1 MELPKLHNINFAA
14 ETELHPLFEIITAPV
29 DECDADDAQNDN
41 GHNGHNSQK
50 QLISHTLHMYLCE
63 MKEQI
68 KECGEEMWDI
78 IKKYTNPFEFIHTAI
93 PNSKIYTV
101 SKMRPLSRSFY
112 KMIEIHAT
120 FFNAMHEPASM
131 KSFHLAEGPGGFIEA
146 MIHIRSKH
154 SPPPM
159 DEQPD
164 VHYGMT
170 LLNQDTS
177 CPGWKKS
184 KGFLEM
190 NRNRVCIETGADGTG
205 NIISAANFNHCVSKY
220 QNSCDLITADGG
232 FDFSCDFN
240 NQETMVVRLLIAEL
254 GFALALQKQ
263 GGHFILKLFD
273 TFTKPTIDVIY
284 VLCNFYRDVFVS
296 KPCTSRYANSER
308 YLVCKHFKPASTTA
322 LLPQLLEMF
331 KQLEDVPTNATITSL
346 LPMEHDTQ
354 FLNKIEE
361 CNAII
366 GQQQMETINATINL
380 ILNKSH
386 ADKLE
391 FMKRNNI
398 GKCMSWCDKH
408 CIPYNRITQPN
419 NIFLNN

>member
-1 MELPKLHNINFAA
+1 MHFSKMAYYMELPKLHNINFAA
-14 ETELHPLFEIITAPV
+14 DSEVDPMFEMTITEDV
-29 DECDADDAQNDN
+29 DADA
-41 GHNGHNSQK
+41 HNNK

-68 KECGEEMWDI
+68 KECGEEMWDT

-101 SKMRPLSRSFY
+101 SKLRPLSRSFY
-112 KMIEIHAT
+112 KMIEMHAT
-120 FFNAMHEPASM
+120 FFNSLQEPASM

-146 MIHIRSKH
+146 LIHIRSKNAQTTTET
-154 SPPPM
+154 SC
-159 DEQPD
+159 DI
-164 VHYGMT
+164 HYGMT
-170 LLNQDTS
+170 LLNQDAS

-184 KGFLEM
+184 KGFLETH
-190 NRNRVCIETGADGTG
+190 RNRVSIETGADGTG
-205 NIISAANFNHCVSKY
+205 NIISAANFNHCVVKH
-220 QNSCDLITADGG
+220 QNSCDLVTADGG

-240 NQETMVVRLLIAEL
+240 NQETMVMRLLIAEL

-263 GGHFILKLFD
+263 GGNFILKIFD

-284 VLCNFYRDVFVS
+284 VLCNFYKDVFVS
-296 KPCTSRYANSER
+296 KPCTSRHANSER
-308 YLVCKHFKPASTTA
+308 YLVCKNFKPASTTN

-331 KQLEDVPTNATITSL
+331 KQLEELPSNATITSL
-346 LPMEHDTQ
+346 LPLDHDTY
-354 FLNKIEE
+354 FLNKLEE

-398 GKCMSWCDKH
+398 GKCMAWCDKH
-408 CIPYNRITQPN
+408 YIPYNRITQPN

>member
-1 MELPKLHNINFAA
+1 MELPKLHNINFVA
-14 ETELHPLFEIITAPV
+14 EPDLDPIFEITTTME
-29 DECDADDAQNDN
+29 DDHDTDA
-41 GHNGHNSQK
+41 HSK
-50 QLISHTLHMYLCE
+50 QLISNTLHMYLCE

-68 KECGEEMWDI
+68 KECGEDMWDA

-93 PNSKIYTV
+93 PNSKIYTI
-101 SKMRPLSRSFY
+101 SKLRPLSRSFY
-112 KMIEIHAT
+112 KMIEMHAT
-120 FFNAMHEPASM
+120 FFNALHDPASM

-146 MIHIRSKH
+146 LIHIRSKNAQ
-154 SPPPM
+154 PM
-159 DEQPD
+159 EEQSD
-164 VHYGMT
+164 IHYGMT
-170 LLNQDTS
+170 LLNQDAS

-184 KGFLEM
+184 KGFLELH
-190 NRNRVCIETGADGTG
+190 RSRVCIETGADGTG
-205 NIISAANFNHCVSKY
+205 NIISASNLSHCASKY

-240 NQETMVVRLLIAEL
+240 NQETMVSRLLIAEL

-284 VLCNFYRDVFVS
+284 VLCNFYKDVFVS

-308 YLVCKHFKPASTTA
+308 YLVCKHFKPASTAA

-331 KQLEDVPTNATITSL
+331 KQLEDVPSNATIMSL
-346 LPMEHDTQ
+346 LPLEHDTQ

-391 FMKRNNI
+391 FMKRTNI

>member
-1 MELPKLHNINFAA
+1 M
-14 ETELHPLFEIITAPV
+14 FEITS
-29 DECDADDAQNDN
+29 ND
-41 GHNGHNSQK
+41 GAHER
-50 QLISHTLHMYLCE
+50 LISHTLHMHLCE

-68 KECGEEMWDI
+68 KECGEDAWDT

-93 PNSKIYTV
+93 PNSKFYTI

-112 KMIEIHAT
+112 KMIELHSA
-120 FFNAMHEPASM
+120 FFDELHDPQGM

-146 MIHIRSKH
+146 LIHIRNKLSSNVH
-154 SPPPM
+154 C
-159 DEQPD
+159 QND

-170 LLNQDTS
+170 LLNADSS

-190 NRNRVCIETGADGTG
+190 HRNRVCIETGADGTG
-205 NIISAANFNHCVSKY
+205 NIISSSNFEHCVSKH
-220 QNSCDLITADGG
+220 QNACHLITADGG

-240 NQETMVVRLLIAEL
+240 NQETMVLSLLIAEM

-263 GGHFILKLFD
+263 GGNFILKMFD

-284 VLCNFYRDVFVS
+284 ILCNFYQEVYVS
-296 KPCTSRYANSER
+296 KPCTSRHANSER
-308 YLVCKHFKPASTTA
+308 YIVCKHFKPSSTTA
-322 LLPQLLEMF
+322 LLPQLVAMF
-331 KQLEDVPTNATITSL
+331 KQLENIPQNVTITSL
-346 LPMEHDTQ
+346 LPMEHNSH

-380 ILNKSH
+380 ILNRSH

-391 FMKRNNI
+391 SMKRHNI
-398 GKCMSWCDKH
+398 MKCISWCDKH
-408 CIPYNRITQPN
+408 CIPYNRIMQNN
-419 NIFLNN
+419 NIFLK

>member
-1 MELPKLHNINFAA
+1 MELPKLHCQSEQIESNS
-14 ETELHPLFEIITAPV
+14 HPMFEITSSG
-29 DECDADDAQNDN
+29 DGTHER
-41 GHNGHNSQK
+41 
-50 QLISHTLHMYLCE
+50 LISHTLHMHLCE

-68 KECGEEMWDI
+68 KECGEDAWDT

-93 PNSKIYTV
+93 PNSKFYTI
-101 SKMRPLSRSFY
+101 SKLRPLSRSFY
-112 KMIEIHAT
+112 KMIELYST
-120 FFNAMHEPASM
+120 FFDELHDPQGM

-146 MIHIRSKH
+146 LIHIRNKLSSIVH
-154 SPPPM
+154 C
-159 DEQPD
+159 QND

-170 LLNQDTS
+170 LLNTDAS

-184 KGFLEM
+184 KGFLDM
-190 NRNRVCIETGADGTG
+190 HRNRVCIETGADGTG
-205 NIISAANFNHCVSKY
+205 NIISSSNFEHCVSKH
-220 QNSCDLITADGG
+220 QNACHLITADGG

-240 NQETMVVRLLIAEL
+240 NQETMVLRLLIAEM

-263 GGHFILKLFD
+263 GGNFILKIFD

-284 VLCNFYRDVFVS
+284 ILCNFYQEVHIS

-308 YLVCKHFKPASTTA
+308 YIVCKYFKPLTTDG
-322 LLPQLLEMF
+322 LLPQLIAMF
-331 KQLEDVPTNATITSL
+331 KQLEDIPPNATITSL
-346 LPMEHDTQ
+346 LPMEHDTH

-380 ILNKSH
+380 ILNRSH

-391 FMKRNNI
+391 SMKRQNI
-398 GKCMSWCDKH
+398 MKCISWCDKH
-408 CIPYNRITQPN
+408 CIPYNRIMQNN
-419 NIFLNN
+419 NIFLK